1 MAELNQKCDDNKKIT
16 LHFASNILT
25 VTITSNEIQYQRS
38 SQRQN
43 TNTKPLY
50 SFIMRLQ
57 NRSMLLTKL
66 ARTLQH
72 NANSNKRTENRM

>member
-50 SFIMRLQ
+50 SFIMRLKSFDAIDQ
-57 NRSMLLTKL
+57 ASENL
-66 ARTLQH
+66 AAQC
-72 NANSNKRTENRM
+72 K